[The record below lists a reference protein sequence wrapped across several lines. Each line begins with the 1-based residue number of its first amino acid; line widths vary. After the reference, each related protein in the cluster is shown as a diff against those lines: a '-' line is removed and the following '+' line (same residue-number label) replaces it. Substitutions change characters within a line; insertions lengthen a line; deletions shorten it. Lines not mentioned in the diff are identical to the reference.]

1 MSAKGQQQTSASRSQ
16 MSALPPKADMFS
28 AEIDVSDGPPGPKD
42 WLKRA
47 HYVPALGFEAS

>member
-1 MSAKGQQQTSASRSQ
+1 MSAGGHFRYGSTADTGQPITDVRFAPES
-16 MSALPPKADMFS
+16 
-28 AEIDVSDGPPGPKD
+28 ETDVSDGPPGLKD